1 MNLLRT
7 EKDNGEKRINYRRR
21 KQIVF
26 FTSLVVLPLL
36 QFCIFYIYVNI
47 NSFILA
53 FQEYSWLDGQ
63 LGLNIDFAGGKNFF
77 AAFDILVDGAYML
90 LNSLQLFLW
99 STVLGLTLALLFSYY
114 IYKKNPCSGL
124 FRVILFMPQIVS
136 SIVFSVLYNA
146 LTSGVYSTIMTEIK
160 GEYVLGLIDNPDTQ
174 FAVVLFYNLWIGFG
188 VNVLMFCGS
197 MSGIDDSLV
206 ESAQLDGANLIQEFI
221 HITLP
226 MIWPTFV
233 SFFVV
238 GVTGIFTNQMH
249 LHTLFGDGAPSNLMT
264 FGYYLYKE
272 AGHAELISTGV
283 YQNISVLSALGLILT
298 AIVMPITLGLRWAL
312 NKFGPS
318 VD

>member
-1 MNLLRT
+1 MDELRI
-7 EKDNGEKRINYRRR
+7 EKSKDVKRINFRRR
-21 KQIVF
+21 KQVVF

-36 QFCIFYIYVNI
+36 QFSVFYIYLNI

-53 FQEYSWLDGQ
+53 FQEYSWKEGA
-63 LGLNIDFAGGKNFF
+63 LGLDIAFAGFNNFSV
-77 AAFDILVDGAYML
+77 AYDILKNGSKML
-90 LNSLQLFLW
+90 LNSMQMFLL
-99 STVLGLTLALLFSYY
+99 STVLGLSLALLFSYY
-114 IYKKNPCSGL
+114 IYKKNTFSGL

-136 SIVFSVLYNA
+136 SIVFAVLFNA
-146 LTSGVYSTIMTEIK
+146 LTSGVYSTIMTQIK
-160 GEYVLGLIDNPDTQ
+160 GEHVLGLIDNPDTR

-197 MSGIDDSLV
+197 MSGIDESLV

-221 HITLP
+221 YITVP

-238 GVTGIFTNQMH
+238 GVTSIFTNQMH
-249 LHTLFGDGAPSNLMT
+249 LHTLFGDRAPSELMT
-264 FGYYLYKE
+264 LGYFLYKE

-283 YQNISVLSALGLILT
+283 HQNISVLSALGLILT
-298 AIVMPITLGLRWAL
+298 AIVMPITLGLRWLL
-312 NKFGPS
+312 NKYGPS

>member
-1 MNLLRT
+1 MDESNNKIGTR
-7 EKDNGEKRINYRRR
+7 RVNYRRK

-26 FTSLVVLPLL
+26 FTSLVVLPLF

-53 FQEYSWLDGQ
+53 FQEYSWKEGV
-63 LGLNIDFAGGKNFF
+63 LGLNVEFARFKNFSEAFGIMKAGGN
-77 AAFDILVDGAYML
+77 ML
-90 LNSLQLFLW
+90 LNSFWMFIL
-99 STVLGLTLALLFSYY
+99 STVFGLTLALFFSYY

-136 SIVFSVLYNA
+136 SVVFAVLYNA

-174 FAVVLFYNLWIGFG
+174 FGTLLFYNLWIGFG

-197 MSGIDDSLV
+197 MSGIDESLV
-206 ESAQLDGANLIQEFI
+206 ESAHLDGANLIQEFFHVTI
-221 HITLP
+221 P

-233 SFFVV
+233 SFFIV

-283 YQNISVLSALGLILT
+283 HQNISVLSALGLILT
-298 AIVMPITLGLRWAL
+298 AIVMPLTLGLRWAL
-312 NKFGPS
+312 NKYGPS